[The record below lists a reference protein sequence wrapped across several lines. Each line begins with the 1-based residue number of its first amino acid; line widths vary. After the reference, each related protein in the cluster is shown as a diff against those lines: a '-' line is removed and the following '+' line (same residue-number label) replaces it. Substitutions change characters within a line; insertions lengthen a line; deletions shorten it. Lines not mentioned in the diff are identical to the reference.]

1 MLVAAALAT
10 GLIVAVVVLAGG
22 GGDDDAVAA
31 ADVECLES
39 WNSDPTA
46 QALGRH
52 QSAFHRYTSVEIMRL
67 DVAGETFEPDPD
79 GVCAVAY
86 AAATVP
92 RELKSAAQVLEGGTW
107 VGLSSID
114 GVTTEVLGQLQEDAI
129 TGANAG
135 LDSQGRLI
143 PF

>member
-1 MLVAAALAT
+1 MAAALAT
-10 GLIVAVVVLAGG
+10 GLIVAVVFLAGG
-22 GGDDDAVAA
+22 GGEDDAVAS
-31 ADVECLES
+31 ADGECLES

-52 QSAFHRYTSVEIMRL
+52 QSAFHRYTSVEILRL
-67 DVAGETFEPDPD
+67 DVEGETFEPDPD
-79 GVCAVAY
+79 GACAVAY

-92 RELKSAAQVLEGGTW
+92 RELKAAVQVLEGGAW
-107 VGLSSID
+107 VGLSSVD
-114 GVTTEVLGQLQEDAI
+114 GVTPELLGRLQEDAI
-129 TGANAG
+129 AGANAG